1 MRAARCTQ
9 ADMARATRTE
19 RRSDTSSSLSRL
31 IRSGG
36 RLRDND
42 KCEWTRADEFMELA
56 NDQVEFMA
64 KLFA

>member
-1 MRAARCTQ
+1 
-9 ADMARATRTE
+9 MARATRTE

-42 KCEWTRADEFMELA
+42 KCEWTRDAFMKLA
-56 NDQVEFMA
+56 NDEFMA
-64 KLFA
+64 KRFM

>member
-1 MRAARCTQ
+1 
-9 ADMARATRTE
+9 MARATRTE

-42 KCEWTRADEFMELA
+42 KCEWTRADEFMELD